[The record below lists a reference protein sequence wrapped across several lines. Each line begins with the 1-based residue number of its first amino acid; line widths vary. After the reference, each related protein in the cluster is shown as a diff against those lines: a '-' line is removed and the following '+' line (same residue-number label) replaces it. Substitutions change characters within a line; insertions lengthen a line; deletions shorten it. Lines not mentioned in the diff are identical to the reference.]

1 MASSLN
7 PSLNRV
13 KNAEA
18 VGQASVS
25 IFRADAQEELCHLLV
40 DGHEQVLRAYGI
52 KNLTSFNRDWI
63 GKSDVMVI
71 AVTDENDRVLGGA
84 RMLTGGRT
92 EDLPLYAAVGD
103 QDLDLASGLQ
113 TYMDEGAY
121 ELGGLWN
128 SIELA
133 GMGVDATFL
142 IKAAMAAMPLLD
154 ARHLFA
160 LTSPVTRRMQAP
172 LGFHSMPEFG
182 IEGFFTYP
190 TERLKASIARFT
202 FPDQVKDADDEVQD
216 LLRLIW
222 EDPLEASVE
231 VTGPKGLMVV
241 SFNIQV

>member
-1 MASSLN
+1 MASSLH

-25 IFRADAQEELCHLLV
+25 IFRADTKIDLCHRLV

-52 KNLTSFNRDWI
+52 ENLTTFNRDWI
-63 GKSDVMVI
+63 GNPGVMVI
-71 AVTDENDRVLGGA
+71 SITDKDERVLGGA
-84 RMLTGGRT
+84 RMLTAKRT
-92 EDLPLYAAVGD
+92 EDLPLYRAVGD

-113 TYMDEGAY
+113 VYMDEGAY

-182 IEGFFTYP
+182 NEGFFTYP
-190 TERLKASIARFT
+190 TDRLKASIARFT
-202 FPDQVKDADDEVQD
+202 FPDQVKDTDDEVQD

-222 EDPLEASVE
+222 EDPHDARIE
-231 VTGPKGLMVV
+231 VTGPKGLMEVR
-241 SFNIQV
+241 FNIQV